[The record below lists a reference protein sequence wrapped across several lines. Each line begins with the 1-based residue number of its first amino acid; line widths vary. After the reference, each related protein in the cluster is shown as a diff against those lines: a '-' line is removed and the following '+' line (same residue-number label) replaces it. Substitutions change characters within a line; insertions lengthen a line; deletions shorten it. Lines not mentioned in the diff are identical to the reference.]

1 MRIKTKFI
9 FGAIIIA
16 VAGLLYYFW
25 YLGGQTQ
32 AYDDI
37 PDLSNEY
44 NVDSEVAKA
53 QEALNGNIEPATVYT
68 KDPSKNVIALTFDGM
83 PDPVTAKRLV
93 DLTDEYDI
101 NVTFFVEGSNCA
113 ENKDTLLL
121 LSSAKHV
128 YLGNYTYT
136 GLQRLDKLPADS
148 VLDQFIKTQKVM
160 SVITGKASTIFK
172 APDTSY
178 VVPFLKIAA
187 ASGLKSAVKTDV
199 FVNKDAVKT
208 DADAVNFIN
217 SVPQGSIVSLV
228 VGSPVNAVVYQA
240 SEVDEEPAVDKQPNL
255 NLNQSDNVAPQHENI
270 VDVTERLF
278 KAIKARN
285 ITTVSVTELKEIKRA
300 DVLTPQPAP
309 AQNQAQNQ
317 AQQQGQQQQ
326 PAPQQQPTQQQA
338 APQPTSDNG
347 SLAML
352 FKRAS
357 NAVDNFVFSRAYAA
371 SPDYDELRAKNKHKL
386 AQPQRM
392 IYTTDQAVAF
402 VFAGLSKPQVV
413 YNTLDYLQKS
423 GSKGTFFVM
432 ENEIKANPKLI
443 QDIVNSGNEVA
454 IGLRSLKNSDYY
466 TTCRQITNVQT
477 QLAKL
482 GVHTNLVMQPWGQI
496 TDDTKEA
503 VSAMGYQLYAPTV
516 NIVNSKHQ
524 NYTSADDVMNAQFG
538 KFVYSVGRGWIVYF
552 RLDYYNDDNLVVN
565 VMDLVK
571 RHKVDNIAYNSFY
584 DDPKV
589 NKAND
594 SAYAITSIGNI
605 LADKSKLYDFAAKD
619 KVYPTDGNAYKV
631 AKNDLSFKDFIDKRY
646 IGNHAIEDDNVYGFN
661 VGEKRYRDLTGK
673 IHTDKPVV
681 FFTFDDWGTDMS
693 INHLLY
699 VLRKHNAKGTFFVLT
714 HNVMNNPN
722 LLRAIA
728 EDGQDV
734 ASHSEFHKPMD
745 NTKYDIAYAKY
756 LTDYGMAYAKLRDI
770 VGDVRHED
778 GSSAFKPYFRP
789 PTLTISKAG
798 FKALYDTNYEYI
810 VSGSYSTH
818 DYEQPDLDSMVNEI
832 KAGIYDKN
840 GKVINGAILVMHM
853 SDQALYTA
861 TALDMLMT
869 VNDARSDDDPAKF
882 IPMPLSAYLKNDYA
896 QSNYKIAKEAEPKT
910 NTKAETATK
919 DDVKTQDKTVAKKSD
934 EATKQA
940 VNDEDILYQNSG
952 YGSLPKN

>member
-1 MRIKTKFI
+1 MNWILRIKTKFI
-9 FGAIIIA
+9 IGAIVIA

-53 QEALNGNIEPATVYT
+53 QDALNNNIEPATVYT
-68 KDPSKNVIALTFDGM
+68 KDPSKNLIALTFDGM

-148 VLDQFIKTQKVM
+148 VLDQLIKTQKVM
-160 SVITGKASTIFK
+160 NVITGKSPTIFK

-178 VVPFLKIAA
+178 VVPLLKMAA
-187 ASGLKSAVKTDV
+187 ASGLKSAVKTDI

-228 VGSPVNAVVYQA
+228 VGTPVNAVVYQA
-240 SEVDEEPAVDKQPNL
+240 SEVDEEPAVDKQPNV
-255 NLNQSDNVAPQHENI
+255 NLNQGNTVAPQHENI

-285 ITTVSVTELKEIKRA
+285 ITTASVTELKEIKRA
-300 DVLTPQPAP
+300 DILTPQPAQNP
-309 AQNQAQNQ
+309 APAPNQAQPAQ
-317 AQQQGQQQQ
+317 AQ
-326 PAPQQQPTQQQA
+326 P

-347 SLAML
+347 NLAMI
-352 FKRAS
+352 FKQFG
-357 NAVDNFVFSRAYAA
+357 NAVDNLIFSRAYAA
-371 SPDYDELRAKNKHKL
+371 TPDFEALRAQNQHKL

-413 YNTLDYLQKS
+413 YKTLDYLQKS
-423 GSKGTFFVM
+423 GAKGTFFVM
-432 ENEIKANPKLI
+432 ENELKANPKLI

-466 TTCRQITNVQT
+466 TTCRQIENVQS
-477 QLAKL
+477 QLAKM
-482 GVHTNLVMQPWGQI
+482 GVQTNIVMQPWGQI

-524 NYTSADDVMNAQFG
+524 NYTSADDVMKAQFG

-552 RLDYYNDDNLVVN
+552 RLDYYNDDNLVVD

-594 SAYAITSIGNI
+594 SAYAITSIGDI
-605 LADKSKLYDFAAKD
+605 LANKEDLYDFAAKD
-619 KVYPTDGNAYKV
+619 KTYPTDGEAYKV
-631 AKNDLSFKDFIDKRY
+631 ARNDLDFKDFMGERY
-646 IGNHAIEDDNVYGFN
+646 IGNHAIDNDNVYGFN
-661 VGEKRYRDLTGK
+661 VEEKRYRDLTGK

-681 FFTFDDWGTDMS
+681 FFTFDDWGTDVP

-728 EDGQDV
+728 KDGQDV

-756 LTDYGMAYAKLRDI
+756 LTDYGMAYAKLHDV

-778 GSSAFKPYFRP
+778 GTSAFKPYFRP

-798 FKALYDTNYEYI
+798 FKALYDTNYQYI

-818 DYEQPDLDSMVNEI
+818 DYEQPDLASMVNEI

-861 TALDMLMT
+861 TALDLLMT
-869 VNDARSDDDPAKF
+869 VNDQRSDDDPAKF
-882 IPMPLSAYLKNDYA
+882 IPMPLSAYLKDDYA
-896 QSNYKIAKEAEPKT
+896 QSNYKIAKDTEPKDKAEVEAKT
-910 NTKAETATK
+910 DADTKA
-919 DDVKTQDKTVAKKSD
+919 KTVAKKVD
-934 EATKQA
+934 EATKQNA
-940 VNDEDILYQNSG
+940 DDENLLYQNSG
-952 YGSLPKN
+952 YGSLQNN